1 MYLLVCVLSAL
12 VIRLIVEEEE
22 EEEEEG
28 DSTSACNV
36 ACNKSLALC
45 RKE

>member
-1 MYLLVCVLSAL
+1 MYLFVCVLSTL
-12 VIRLIVEEEE
+12 VIRLIVGVEEEE

-28 DSTSACNV
+28 DSTSACN
-36 ACNKSLALC
+36 KSLALC